1 MLLCLKMDKV
11 KIHFTRSL
19 QVRYPTEHGLP
30 VKSGRSAEKSCP
42 FGKVNG
48 HGRFLPSTRAP
59 EEPLPQ
65 HSNQLELEMPFLPIH
80 SDRWAQ
86 QHSRW
91 VEVEACPQHPAS
103 LHRGNLE
110 RLLLGGVQ
118 CCGKHRASRAKN
130 RYLQNP
136 LHSEPSSVC
145 CPATA
150 SACLHG
156 CSRDMK
162 LFVNFSHMESM
173 IQNVKLKIWL
183 QTPENVNVA
192 KFGCHITHKRR
203 PKSTTCY

>member
-1 MLLCLKMDKV
+1 MGM
-11 KIHFTRSL
+11 
-19 QVRYPTEHGLP
+19 G
-30 VKSGRSAEKSCP
+30 GSCP
-42 FGKVNG
+42 VPG
-48 HGRFLPSTRAP
+48 HLRNPCPSTATSWSWKCHFFPYTVTAERSSTADGWRWRLALSAQP
-59 EEPLPQ
+59 PFIVGTWKGSCWEEY
-65 HSNQLELEMPFLPIH
+65 SAVAN
-80 SDRWAQ
+80 
-86 QHSRW
+86 
-91 VEVEACPQHPAS
+91 
-103 LHRGNLE
+103 
-110 RLLLGGVQ
+110 
-118 CCGKHRASRAKN
+118 RASRAKN

-183 QTPENVNVA
+183 QTPENVNLA